1 MLPAVVAFSACAPER
16 GGGDGRFYASLGEA
30 GGSDASDATRHAA
43 PGGRVFRSNDELPG
57 PHPREGVAGAD
68 LHLTLEEAIRHALEN
83 NRSLLNRQ
91 LDRELEGLSLDVAGD
106 RWRPRFVIEPSLAW
120 DSPGGEVALPAGM
133 TLRLRTGGTLDL
145 GWRGVLS
152 DGLRD
157 GTAIQAIGISQPLLK
172 GAGAEMEAAPVRRA
186 LIENRIQFLA
196 LRRALADVVVEV
208 VDSYRAVIAASRQ
221 VEIAE
226 ESLSRA
232 RDQLDATR
240 SLIRAGRV
248 AEREA
253 GRSEAVVANREIGL
267 VRARSRLEAASAR
280 LVDTLDPGEMV
291 MVHPRGELAVADGQ
305 GLAAPELEDVLLG
318 RTDFRQAVLM
328 VEAAR
333 IDLAVARNNLLPDL
347 SLRLELSRDAEGRSD
362 TAVRLGVAIP
372 LNDREPRVEYVRARN
387 GLLKAERNV
396 TELRESIRAALRQ
409 ALNEVEAGL
418 LLAGMAG
425 DARALAERNLAVEE
439 AKFGQ
444 GLSSTF
450 EVGAAEGELVRAE
463 QAEADAILALLA
475 AQTRLDRI
483 SGRTLERWGIRLK
496 EDAR

>member
-1 MLPAVVAFSACAPER
+1 
-16 GGGDGRFYASLGEA
+16 
-30 GGSDASDATRHAA
+30 
-43 PGGRVFRSNDELPG
+43 
-57 PHPREGVAGAD
+57 
-68 LHLTLEEAIRHALEN
+68 
-83 NRSLLNRQ
+83 
-91 LDRELEGLSLDVAGD
+91 
-106 RWRPRFVIEPSLAW
+106 
-120 DSPGGEVALPAGM
+120 
-133 TLRLRTGGTLDL
+133 
-145 GWRGVLS
+145 
-152 DGLRD
+152 
-157 GTAIQAIGISQPLLK
+157 
-172 GAGAEMEAAPVRRA
+172 
-186 LIENRIQFLA
+186 
-196 LRRALADVVVEV
+196 
-208 VDSYRAVIAASRQ
+208 
-221 VEIAE
+221 
-226 ESLSRA
+226 
-232 RDQLDATR
+232 
-240 SLIRAGRV
+240 
-248 AEREA
+248 
-253 GRSEAVVANREIGL
+253 
-267 VRARSRLEAASAR
+267 
-280 LVDTLDPGEMV
+280 
-291 MVHPRGELAVADGQ
+291 
-305 GLAAPELEDVLLG
+305 
-318 RTDFRQAVLM
+318 
-328 VEAAR
+328 
-333 IDLAVARNNLLPDL
+333 
-347 SLRLELSRDAEGRSD
+347 LRLELSRDAEGRSD